1 MNIGIFGSNN
11 DSTVDGVVA
20 EAAQAELDGF
30 ASYWQSQI
38 FGLDALSVLS
48 VVGREVP
55 RIELGTSVIP
65 VYPRHPMMLAQQALT
80 ANQAAGGRLP
90 EKHSRHMQ
98 N

>member
-1 MNIGIFGSNN
+1 MTTRMNIGIFGSQN

-20 EAAQAELDGF
+20 EAAQAERDGF

-55 RIELGTSVIP
+55 RIELGTCLLYTSP
-65 VYPRHPMMLAQQALT
+65 SPRD
-80 ANQAAGGRLP
+80 
-90 EKHSRHMQ
+90 
-98 N
+98 